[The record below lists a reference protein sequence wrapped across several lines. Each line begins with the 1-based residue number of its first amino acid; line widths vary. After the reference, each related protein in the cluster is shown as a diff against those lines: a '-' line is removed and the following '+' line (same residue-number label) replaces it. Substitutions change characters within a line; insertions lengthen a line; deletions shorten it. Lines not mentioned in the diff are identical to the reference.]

1 MTFTKT
7 NLLTLLIFLLIL
19 APITLQA
26 KEGEITAATLP
37 LANINSEGLVKV
49 YPDIA
54 LLNFT
59 IITEAAKAPLAS
71 TENAQKGDA
80 FVSAVKQFLHEPDTI
95 KSTGY
100 RIMPLYTYGDKGRK
114 PAIIGFRVSN
124 GFQVK
129 LKELSRL
136 GDLIDL
142 ATRQGVNEI
151 QGPLWQHSNMDDLV
165 REASVQALQ
174 KAKQMAEAL
183 AKSQGMKVKGLRKV
197 STGSRPV
204 PYPREMKAF
213 AAPGADANVATP
225 IEVGEQEIRATVEA
239 VFELE

>member
-1 MTFTKT
+1 MPLTKKI
-7 NLLTLLIFLLIL
+7 LLSLTVFLLIL
-19 APITLQA
+19 APIMLQA
-26 KEGEITAATLP
+26 KDGEITATSAPSADIT
-37 LANINSEGLVKV
+37 SEGIVKDF
-49 YPDIA
+49 PDLA

-71 TENAQKGDA
+71 TENAQKADA
-80 FVSAVKQFLHEPDTI
+80 FVSAVKKFLHEPDTI

-100 RIMPLYTYGDKGRK
+100 WITPLYTYGDRGRK
-114 PAIIGFRVSN
+114 PAITGFRASN

-129 LKELSRL
+129 IKELSRL
-136 GDLIDL
+136 GELIDL

-151 QGPLWQHSNMDDLV
+151 QGPIWQHSNLDGLT
-165 REASVQALQ
+165 REATVQALQ

-183 AKSQGMKVKGLRKV
+183 AQSQGMKVKRLKKV
-197 STGSRPV
+197 STGARV
-204 PYPREMKAF
+204 IPYPREMKAM
-213 AAPGADANVATP
+213 APPGAAGNVATP